1 MSGRLCENALHLWR
15 SDWLLKSLYP
25 YAMRAY
31 VAITPIELQ
40 DFFNS
45 GSSTVDTALIVDQSN
60 LEDHES
66 NSETL
71 EELEFESSWEA
82 ALQSRAKQGSPGA
95 LGLVLAVDLG
105 AEQIGAIEGNQV
117 GLLSNLS
124 WSQVQSLLL
133 AESDE
138 SELSW
143 FAAQEIPTYLP
154 QWLA

>member
-1 MSGRLCENALHLWR
+1 
-15 SDWLLKSLYP
+15 
-25 YAMRAY
+25 MRAY

-45 GSSTVDTALIVDQSN
+45 SSFKATKALIVDQSN
-60 LEDHES
+60 SENLES
-66 NSETL
+66 NSETI

-82 ALQSRAKQGSPGA
+82 ALQSRAMQASPDA
-95 LGLVLAVDLG
+95 LGLVLAVDLDD
-105 AEQIGAIEGNQV
+105 EQVGVIEGNQV

-138 SELSW
+138 PELSW

>member
-1 MSGRLCENALHLWR
+1 
-15 SDWLLKSLYP
+15 
-25 YAMRAY
+25 MRAY

-45 GSSTVDTALIVDQSN
+45 GSFKATKALIVDQSN
-60 LEDHES
+60 LEDLES

-82 ALQSRAKQGSPGA
+82 ALQSRTMQESADA
-95 LGLVLAVDLG
+95 LGLVLAIDLDD
-105 AEQIGAIEGNQV
+105 EQVGAIEENQV

-138 SELSW
+138 PELSW